1 MSQKVFHIYAKDKCL
16 FHNLE
21 KEEFETT
28 WSTIQQMVGLM
39 KTEYQVEDLS
49 YEELSV
55 HKQDDASYWQSIH
68 IELELNWNF

>member
-1 MSQKVFHIYAKDKCL
+1 MSQKVFHIYAKGKCL

-21 KEEFETT
+21 REEFETT

-55 HKQDDASYWQSIH
+55 HKQDDASY
-68 IELELNWNF
+68 

>member
-1 MSQKVFHIYAKDKCL
+1 MCEKIRGKKYEIQKVFHIYAKDKCL

-21 KEEFETT
+21 REEFETT
-28 WSTIQQMVGLM
+28 WNTIQQMVGLM

-55 HKQDDASYWQSIH
+55 HKQDDSSY
-68 IELELNWNF
+68 